1 MPKYPSECT
10 GSGGQILNFQNTLD
24 RACDEIRME
33 IQTENSFQNL
43 MSMILIISTRLNLMI
58 DIRSQIIILH

>member
-33 IQTENSFQNL
+33 IQTENSFQKAKPNVNDIDNL
-43 MSMILIISTRLNLMI
+43 NEIKSDDRY
-58 DIRSQIIILH
+58 

>member
-43 MSMILIISTRLNLMI
+43 IPSKTFNEIKSDDRY
-58 DIRSQIIILH
+58 